1 MNSFYKCRVS
11 VKGMLFRNSKFL
23 ILKRK
28 SSVNEKDGLWELPG
42 GMVDYDES
50 PNDAIVREIFE
61 ETSIEVL
68 DVSPIYVFNINRSD
82 GKIVGIVY
90 TLKFAFDEVVLS
102 DEHED
107 YMWISE
113 ADVDDYN
120 FVGDLK
126 SELLDYF
133 RKERE

>member
-28 SSVNEKDGLWELPG
+28 STEKEKDGLWELPG
-42 GMVDYDES
+42 GMVDYEEA
-50 PNDAIVREIFE
+50 PNDAIAREVFE
-61 ETSIEVL
+61 ETSIEVT
-68 DVSPIYVFNINRSD
+68 SSRPIYVFNINRSD

-90 TLKFAFDEVVLS
+90 MLEFAFDEVVLS
-102 DEHED
+102 DEHVE
-107 YMWISE
+107 YMWVSR
-113 ADVDDYN
+113 DDLSDYQ

-126 SELLDYF
+126 DELIDYF
-133 RKERE
+133 RKEK